1 MDYFLAF
8 LALLGHCAISIF
20 LINRAHATA
29 LPYWLIKLIDAGW
42 YVAVGGAPVLVAIYF
57 TLGMP
62 EWMER
67 HVVFQYA
74 VFTYV
79 VVCWFSALAA
89 VPVWFRYSTDA
100 GTTHRLVS
108 NHTQHI
114 DVIRRC
120 GRRPIGSISTNLLSK
135 IPTNQVFNLSV
146 TEKVLQ
152 LPRLDPQLNGLTI
165 AHLSDLHFTGRI
177 TREFFEMVVDQTN
190 QMDVD
195 LVAITGDIIDNPL
208 CRPWLDEILGKL
220 RSRHGVFFILGNHDL
235 RIHDEPGLRAQLTRL
250 GFHDLGGRWQSLTI
264 NRKQIVLAGNELP
277 WFVPAADMQS
287 CPIKPRQGRPF
298 RIALSHSPDQIGWC
312 QNYDFDLMLA
322 GHTHGGQIRLP
333 VIGPIFAPSRYG
345 VKYSAGTFFEDPTL
359 MHVSRGLSGTRPLR
373 FNCTPEVTKLVLR
386 V

>member
-1 MDYFLAF
+1 M
-8 LALLGHCAISIF
+8 
-20 LINRAHATA
+20 
-29 LPYWLIKLIDAGW
+29 
-42 YVAVGGAPVLVAIYF
+42 
-57 TLGMP
+57 
-62 EWMER
+62 
-67 HVVFQYA
+67 
-74 VFTYV
+74 
-79 VVCWFSALAA
+79 
-89 VPVWFRYSTDA
+89 
-100 GTTHRLVS
+100 
-108 NHTQHI
+108 
-114 DVIRRC
+114 
-120 GRRPIGSISTNLLSK
+120 
-135 IPTNQVFNLSV
+135 FNLSV